1 VGIGFAIPADT
12 AEAITRQL
20 MTGGKITRGYIGATI
35 QPFTEE
41 MAETQGLSGTQGAI
55 VADLT
60 AGGPAETAGL
70 RRGDVVTS
78 VNGVAIKDSTGL
90 TREVAKARPGETI
103 RMDVLRDGRR
113 QTVNIR
119 SGVRPSESELAAND
133 NGSPRAPGSPA
144 RPGAPATQQVLG
156 LQVSGID
163 AAARTRFSL
172 PSTVNGVVVES
183 VRQGSD
189 AAEKG
194 LRRGDVITS
203 INQRPVTTAAEMS
216 AAIEAAK
223 RGQRTS
229 VLAGFFRSGRYGY
242 LPLKIE

>member
-1 VGIGFAIPADT
+1 
-12 AEAITRQL
+12 
-20 MTGGKITRGYIGATI
+20 
-35 QPFTEE
+35 
-41 MAETQGLSGTQGAI
+41 
-55 VADLT
+55 
-60 AGGPAETAGL
+60 
-70 RRGDVVTS
+70 VVTA

-113 QTVNIR
+113 QAVSIR

-133 NGSPRAPGSPA
+133 NGAPRAPGAPA
-144 RPGAPATQQVLG
+144 RPGAPAAQQVLG

-172 PSTVNGVVVES
+172 PATVNGVVVES

-203 INQRPVTTAAEMS
+203 VNQRPITSAAEMS
-216 AAIEAAK
+216 AAIDAARK
-223 RGQRTS
+223 GQRTS
-229 VLAGFFRSGRYGY
+229 VLAGFFRAGRYGY